1 MIGFNLFVI
10 LDQNWNSVINDK
22 GSGNAVVFPLET
34 KHVYLLLCKTMFK
47 YMFLKLDQI
56 DIERYTRSSQRL
68 FENFEWIWIAIFMLL
83 IFVI

>member
-34 KHVYLLLCKTMFK
+34 KHNVYLLLCKTMFK

-68 FENFEWIWIAIFMLL
+68 FENFE
-83 IFVI
+83 